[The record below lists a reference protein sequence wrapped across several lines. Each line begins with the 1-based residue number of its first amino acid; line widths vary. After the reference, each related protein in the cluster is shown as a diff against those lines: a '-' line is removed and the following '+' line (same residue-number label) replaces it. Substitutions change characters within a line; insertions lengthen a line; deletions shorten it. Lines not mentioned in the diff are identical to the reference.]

1 MTSLVSPRTLLTAA
15 TTAIVAATALT
26 PIPALASPP
35 SYRVVDLGTLSGGAG
50 AATAMND
57 RGDIVGWS
65 TVASGARH
73 AVRWRNGV
81 LTDLGV
87 LPGDTDS
94 AAVDVNEF
102 GDVAI
107 TSYGSDYLTR
117 AVLWRDGRLIDLGT
131 LGGENSE
138 AIGVNDRG
146 QVLGTSE
153 PAGEMPHRFLW
164 RNGVFTDLGLQY
176 FYEFTADVNNR
187 GDVVGG
193 FNVPPQDYPCTCV
206 GGLLRD
212 GVFTQIGSAALGI
225 NNRGQ
230 VVGEANGHAF
240 RWQNGRLT
248 DLGTLGG
255 SRSWATAINDRGV
268 VVGRS
273 SLSLPNEEWHPFLW
287 RDGVLTDL
295 TDRGVRVNDSIE
307 DINSQGRL
315 VGGREGRPLLFR

>member
-1 MTSLVSPRTLLTAA
+1 MASMVSPRPLLTAA
-15 TTAIVAATALT
+15 TTVVALITLAPAPVAA
-26 PIPALASPP
+26 SPH
-35 SYRVVDLGTLSGGAG
+35 SYRVVDLGTLGGGDG

-73 AVRWRNGV
+73 AVLWRHGV
-81 LTDLGV
+81 ITDLGV

-94 AAVDVNEF
+94 SAVDVNEF

-107 TSYGSDYLTR
+107 TSFGSDYLTR
-117 AVLWRDGRLIDLGT
+117 AVLWRDGQLHDLGT
-131 LGGENSE
+131 LGGENSV
-138 AIGVNDRG
+138 AIGVNDRR

-164 RNGVFTDLGLQY
+164 RNGVFTDLGREY
-176 FYEFTADVNNR
+176 FYEFTTDFNNA

-212 GVFTQIGSAALGI
+212 GVFTQIGSEAIGV

-230 VVGEANGHAF
+230 VVGAANGRAF
-240 RWQNGRLT
+240 RWQNGTLT

-255 SRSWATAINDRGV
+255 YWSRATAINDRGA
-268 VVGRS
+268 VVGQSTTTAAWR
-273 SLSLPNEEWHPFLW
+273 PFLW
-287 RDGVLTDL
+287 RNGVMTDL
-295 TDRGVRVNDSIE
+295 TTRGVWETDSIE
-307 DINSQGRL
+307 DINIRGHL
-315 VGGREGRPLLFR
+315 VGARGNRPVLFR

>member
-1 MTSLVSPRTLLTAA
+1 MASMVSPRPLLTAA
-15 TTAIVAATALT
+15 TTVVALITLAPAPVAA
-26 PIPALASPP
+26 SPH
-35 SYRVVDLGTLSGGAG
+35 SYRVVDLGTLSGGDG

-73 AVRWRNGV
+73 AVLWRHGV
-81 LTDLGV
+81 ITDLGV

-107 TSYGSDYLTR
+107 TSFGSDYLTR
-117 AVLWRDGRLIDLGT
+117 AVLWRDGRLHDLGT
-131 LGGENSE
+131 LGGENSV
-138 AIGVNDRG
+138 AIGVNDRR

-153 PAGEMPHRFLW
+153 PAGDMPHRFLW
-164 RNGVFTDLGLQY
+164 RNGVFTDLGREY
-176 FYEFTADVNNR
+176 FYEFTTDVNNA

-206 GGLLRD
+206 GGLLRN
-212 GVFTQIGSAALGI
+212 GVFTQIGSEAIGV

-230 VVGEANGHAF
+230 VVGAANGRAF
-240 RWQNGRLT
+240 RWQNGTLT

-255 SRSWATAINDRGV
+255 DWSRATAINDRGE
-268 VVGRS
+268 VVGQS
-273 SLSLPNEEWHPFLW
+273 TTTAAWHPFLW
-287 RDGVLTDL
+287 RNGVMTDL
-295 TDRGVRVNDSIE
+295 TTRGVWETDSIE
-307 DINSQGRL
+307 DINIRGQF
-315 VGGREGRPLLFR
+315 VGARGNRPVLFR